1 MSAVG
6 SQAVSKAINK
16 NGNVIPDEERS
27 WYVMRVT
34 YGRELKLREV
44 LMNRGIEC
52 YVPTTTRDNRTVS
65 AMANII
71 FVHTTRD
78 IIRITKEAMET
89 SIPMRFYMDKAAGLP
104 MTVPEKE
111 MQDFIR
117 VTGNCKYD
125 IDYLD
130 NPEIV
135 YTKGRKV
142 EITYGP
148 FCGVTGYVLR
158 IKRDRKVVITVSG
171 LISAIIS
178 ADMKP
183 EWLKLI

>member
-1 MSAVG
+1 
-6 SQAVSKAINK
+6 
-16 NGNVIPDEERS
+16 
-27 WYVMRVT
+27 
-34 YGRELKLREV
+34 
-44 LMNRGIEC
+44 
-52 YVPTTTRDNRTVS
+52 
-65 AMANII
+65 
-71 FVHTTRD
+71 
-78 IIRITKEAMET
+78 
-89 SIPMRFYMDKAAGLP
+89 MDKATGLP

-117 VTGNCKYD
+117 VTGNCDCD

-130 NPEIV
+130 KPEIV

-158 IKRDRKVVITVSG
+158 IRRDRKVVVTVSG
-171 LISAIIS
+171 LVSAVIS
-178 ADMKP
+178 ADMRP